1 MLILFAA
8 AMVAAATP
16 QEKQLQLSRAAAEFA
31 ESLGK
36 NDAASLGQLLSPDW
50 VIIDGDGRPIPRDR
64 FLAVIRSGELRHD
77 AMNSS
82 ETQTRI
88 MGDAAIQTV
97 RAQGSGVYGGHA
109 YTFDERATDFWIWNK
124 GRWMCVLT
132 QLTRISR

>member
-8 AMVAAATP
+8 AMAAAATP
-16 QEKQLQLSRAAAEFA
+16 EERQLLLSRTSAEFA

-36 NDAASLGQLLSPDW
+36 NDAASLEKVLSPDW

-77 AMNSS
+77 AMHSS

-88 MGDAAIQTV
+88 IGDAAVQTV
-97 RAQGSGVYGGHA
+97 RAQGSGIYAGQA
-109 YTFDERATDFWIWNK
+109 YSFDERATDFWIWNN
-124 GRWMCVLT
+124 GRWTCVLT
-132 QLTRISR
+132 QLTRISH